1 MRILILGSNGMVGSE
16 ISSKLDKI
24 YELRSYDHSELDIT
38 DHDSI
43 YNIVNQHKPNFII
56 NSAAYT
62 NVEKAEKNSTLC
74 YEVNSDAVKNLAVLC
89 NKFKSHLIHLST
101 DYVFDG
107 TKSIPYTENDATKP
121 LNVYGDSK
129 NKGDEYIKNSGCD
142 YVIFR
147 TSWVYGPNG
156 NNFVKNILQKA
167 ILNDKLEVVCDQY
180 GSPTSSLFIAEII
193 EKYLNIQSLNN
204 FTAPNE
210 IFNLCPSGSTS
221 WLNLADTALKHA
233 HKINPKYKTNLV
245 SIGSKQYKTL
255 AKRPKYSVFSNQ
267 KLSTYF
273 DIDIQNWEYYLEY
286 FLDTYIN

>member
-16 ISSKLDKI
+16 ISSRIDKI
-24 YELRSYDHSELDIT
+24 YEVRSFNHSELDIT
-38 DHDSI
+38 DYDRVYSE
-43 YNIVNQHKPNFII
+43 VNQYKPNFII

-62 NVEKAEKNSTLC
+62 NVEKAEKNKNLC
-74 YEVNSDAVKNLAVLC
+74 YKVNSDAVKHLAALC

-107 TKSIPYTENDATKP
+107 TKSTPYTENDTTKP
-121 LNVYGDSK
+121 MNVYGDSK
-129 NKGDEYIKNSGCD
+129 NRGDEYIKNSGCD

-156 NNFVKNILQKA
+156 NNFVKNILQQA
-167 ILNDKLEVVCDQY
+167 TLSDKLEVVCDQY
-180 GSPTSSLFIAEII
+180 GNPTSSLFIAEII
-193 EKYLNIQSLNN
+193 EKYLNMQLLNN
-204 FTAPNE
+204 YIAPNE

-221 WLNLADTALKHA
+221 WLDFADTALKQA
-233 HKINPKYKTNLV
+233 HKMNPKYKTNLV
-245 SIGSKQYKTL
+245 SIESKQYKTL
-255 AKRPKYSVFSNQ
+255 AKRPKYSVLSNQ